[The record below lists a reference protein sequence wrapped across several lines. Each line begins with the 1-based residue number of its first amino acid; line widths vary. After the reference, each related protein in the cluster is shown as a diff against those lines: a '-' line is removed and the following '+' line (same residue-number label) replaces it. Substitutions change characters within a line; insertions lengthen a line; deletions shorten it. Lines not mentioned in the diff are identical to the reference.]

1 MRIPFPL
8 KALAVLGLGLLMLI
22 PLMMTQGL
30 VESRNQRQMET
41 ETQVARLT
49 AAPQTLMGPLLVIP
63 YTMEVKR
70 AEKNEKTGE
79 WQEVWE
85 EVQRERCFVPKDL
98 QMDGTVQIEA
108 RRRGLYKTQ
117 VYRVTG
123 PLKGLFSL
131 EDQAGIHAGRNLRFG
146 VPYLTLGISDP
157 RGILNRMAL
166 QLEGRTYGFLPGTQ
180 RAHPGSGIHALLP
193 DLNLAHGREFAF
205 EMQLELM
212 GTRSLNLAP
221 VAEETRVSL
230 KGAWPAPSFEGGFA
244 PVDRTWSKDGFSAQ
258 WKIPS
263 LSRNLDA
270 LLKGGAEAAAQH
282 FGVAFI
288 DPVNIYLQSER
299 AVKYGFLFVLLTFGA
314 FLMREVL
321 RALPIHPVQY
331 LLVGAALAIFFLL
344 LLSLSEHFGFARA
357 YAIATPSN
365 LALLGTYLT
374 GALRSR
380 REGLLFTGGLALLY
394 ATLYGLLA
402 SEDNALLLGSM
413 LLFVLLAGVMLG
425 TRRMDWRRSSDPVN
439 SPLLSEDRAD
449 HRPPSRSG
457 DQTF

>member
-8 KALAVLGLGLLMLI
+8 KALAVLGLSLLMLI

-30 VESRNQRQMET
+30 VESRNQRQVET

-63 YTMEVKR
+63 YTVEVKR
-70 AEKNEKTGE
+70 TEKNEKTGE

-85 EVQRERCFVPKDL
+85 AIQRERCLVPKKL
-98 QMDGTVQIEA
+98 QMEGTVQIEA

-123 PLKGLFSL
+123 PLRGYFSM
-131 EDQAGIHAGRNLRFG
+131 EDQAGAPAGRNLRYG
-146 VPYLTLGISDP
+146 VPYVAMGITDT
-157 RGILNRMAL
+157 RGILNRMSL
-166 QLEGRTYGFLPGTQ
+166 QMDGRTYAFLPGTQ
-180 RAHPGSGIHALLP
+180 RAHPTTGIHALIP
-193 DLNLAHGREFAF
+193 DLNLVHGRELPF
-205 EMQLELM
+205 EMNLELM
-212 GTRSLNLAP
+212 GTRSLYLAP

-263 LSRNLDA
+263 LSRDLNT
-270 LLKGGAEAAAQH
+270 LLKGGTDATSQH
-282 FGVAFI
+282 FGLAFI

-314 FLMREVL
+314 FLLREVL

-331 LLVGAALAIFFLL
+331 ILVGAALAIFFLV
-344 LLSLSEHFGFARA
+344 LLSLSEHFGFALA
-357 YAIATPSN
+357 YAIATVSN

-439 SPLLSEDRAD
+439 SPLVSEDQ
-449 HRPPSRSG
+449 G
-457 DQTF
+457 